1 LLNNCPLLV
10 VYRPICSVRKLVQ
23 IAGNRPFRSLNT
35 PFIVESR
42 IARPRSAAH
51 PLLRP
56 RNGAGCVPSETAATR
71 ITGPDAVCLQWLH
84 RSQLAGG
91 ADHYLD
97 SAVALA
103 TQLVGII
110 ALGPFRAETAR
121 LDPVS

>member
-1 LLNNCPLLV
+1 MLCAKARADSWQPPV
-10 VYRPICSVRKLVQ
+10 
-23 IAGNRPFRSLNT
+23 PFAEYL
-35 PFIVESR
+35 FIVESR

-56 RNGAGCVPSETAATR
+56 RNGAGCVPSEPRPPGSLAQMLCAGATSCP
-71 ITGPDAVCLQWLH
+71 ILQWLH